1 MPRPIVIVDYGM
13 GNVRSLRNGLARAG
27 ADALLSG
34 DPASLAGAGGIVL
47 PGVGGFPECMA
58 ALRAGGFAD
67 PLLAAIARGVPYLGI
82 CLGLQI
88 LFEESEEFGATPG
101 LGVLPGRIRRFPAD
115 LAANGGPLP
124 LKVPHMG
131 WNRIHLEAA
140 SPILEGAREG
150 DHFYFVHSYYAE
162 PSGACAPFIAA
173 TCRYGLPFIASV
185 RRGSLFA
192 TQFHPEK
199 SAAKGLEI
207 LRRFHVMCQEAG
219 VGAAASPPRPAL

>member
-27 ADALLSG
+27 AGALLSG

-58 ALRAGGFAD
+58 ALQAGGFVD
-67 PLLAAIARGVPYLGI
+67 PLLAAIERGVPYLGI

-101 LGVLPGRIRRFPAD
+101 LGVLPGRIRRFPTN
-115 LAANGGPLP
+115 LFEGESPLP

-131 WNRIHLEAA
+131 WNRLALAA
-140 SPILEGAREG
+140 PSPLLEGASGG

-162 PSGACAPFIAA
+162 PSEACAPFIAA

-199 SAAKGLEI
+199 SGAKGLEI
-207 LRRFHVMCQEAG
+207 LKRFDVQCRA
-219 VGAAASPPRPAL
+219 GAAASAPRTAL